1 MQKVSVKPIS
11 IECSSVKRTLEVIGG
26 KWKPLIIFM
35 IKNDSLR
42 TSELQRGI
50 EGITQKMLI
59 QQLRELEIDG
69 IVVRKVFPVVP
80 PHVEYSL
87 TKYGKTL
94 LPILKLMQEWGDI
107 HQTYRGRNSSPSEV

>member
-1 MQKVSVKPIS
+1 MKQIS
-11 IECSSVKRTLEVIGG
+11 IACSSVKETLNVIGG
-26 KWKPLIIFM
+26 KWKPLILYM
-35 IKNDSLR
+35 VSEDSLR
-42 TSELQRGI
+42 TSEIQRGI

-94 LPILKLMQEWGDI
+94 LPIFKLMQEWGDI
-107 HQTYRGRNSSPSEV
+107 HQTYRERNSLPLEV